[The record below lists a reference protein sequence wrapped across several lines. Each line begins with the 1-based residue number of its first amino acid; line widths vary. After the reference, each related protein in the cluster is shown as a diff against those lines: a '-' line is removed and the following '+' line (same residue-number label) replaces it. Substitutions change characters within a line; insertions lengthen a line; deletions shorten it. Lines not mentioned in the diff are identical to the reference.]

1 MEVDQMLI
9 AAIIVLSSAACLA
22 AEPSTVT
29 STLTPG
35 TRAAFILEMQA
46 IDAAMDRI
54 HTALVTGDHATVSAE
69 ANAIHDSFIL
79 AQALSDEQRTEI
91 GALPQEFLGADS
103 TFHRL
108 AGRLVQA
115 GETHDS
121 QAERVWY
128 DEMTR
133 ACLACHEVFAAGR
146 FPGLTAEAAEGDHA
160 SH

>member
-1 MEVDQMLI
+1 MTV
-9 AAIIVLSSAACLA
+9 ATIIVLSSAACLA

-29 STLTPG
+29 DTLTPG
-35 TRAAFILEMQA
+35 TRAALIQEMQG

-69 ANAIHDSFIL
+69 AKAIRDSFIL
-79 AQALSDEQRTEI
+79 AQVLSDEQRTEI
-91 GALPQEFLGADS
+91 AALPQDFLGADRA
-103 TFHRL
+103 FHQV
-108 AGRLVQA
+108 AERLVQA

-133 ACLACHEVFAAGR
+133 ACLACHEAFAAGR
-146 FPGLTAEAAEGDHA
+146 FPGLTAEAAEDDHA